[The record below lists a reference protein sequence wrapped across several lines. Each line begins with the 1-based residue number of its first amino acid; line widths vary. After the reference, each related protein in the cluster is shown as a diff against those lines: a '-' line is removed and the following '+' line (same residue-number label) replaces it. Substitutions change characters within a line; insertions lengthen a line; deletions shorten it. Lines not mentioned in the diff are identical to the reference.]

1 MKKFFP
7 VFFFLIGSAVFAPA
21 PHSLLFAA
29 SPLAGPPALAPGPL
43 PAIQPNFS
51 APLIPLAKGARV
63 APLCDPA
70 SPVPCLQQW
79 MGRARPMAVH
89 TGAGG
94 IPSYRMFAPVML
106 MEKFIRKDAN
116 KVKWDGWRLY
126 SSSRRKGGRG
136 NRRQKTQYYVN
147 KAKSMARRVTVA
159 ASGLVEKVVEGQA
172 ALVDV
177 NALDRI
183 ADKKAEKAKKAERE
197 KRRSAREEARRAS
210 GASLEKK
217 EGSEEAAGPDKEGDG
232 SEEGAEDSVSDYYG
246 KPAPDSPVLER
257 DKAAQIARQSARQMK
272 TGDAI
277 EREEDRRLQRAR
289 QRRQFEQLDS
299 DGQKA
304 SAEARKALD
313 KANQEKSDRE
323 QKVTDERER
332 RLKERKK
339 IAEAMTER
347 GRIRRHSEI
356 EKRQV
361 MERIRREAEAK
372 KKKEDAEIKRREAE
386 EKKRFVKADEREAN
400 ADGGQTRTREHV
412 SGQNQSAEGQGSA
425 SAAPSA
431 DEQPVAS
438 PKSADTE
445 SEAEAG
451 GGSQSSDSSTGD
463 SQSDDSSQAG
473 SADAEPI
480 ELVTNQ
486 NTQVVQGVADPEAA
500 QAGCAELH
508 SQIHETEAQAP
519 CIQCTD
525 EKQNEAD
532 RAARHKRE
540 GDAIEGVIEGDDS
553 LTKGFEQLNKVQRT
567 SMISKMKEWLVQVLP
582 EVSKRVKG
590 KILTVDKKD
599 DKGKI
604 TKVCSLA
611 HDYSL
616 KHIVNNFNNTKENK
630 GCKPMTFERFF
641 PELYC
646 KSCNQGIPPE
656 IMLSVMS
663 AESAGKC
670 LAEGDQGNSVGLF
683 QINSETQSCNGNA
696 KGSQE
701 NKKCLLNL
709 ENNLKYGMQIL
720 SDKFQSVNGESPVQ
734 SSGACPSWAKTD
746 SAQKD
751 RWRRAVSAYN
761 SGEGWLNRAVESVE
775 GDLTKDD
782 SPADWTKGT
791 EHLPDA
797 KNRTGSIKRSQA
809 SWEDLRLYFF
819 IEKFLPEN
827 RPGNAIDSKT
837 GRSLKNSLKNIAHTE
852 AVLGRGAPGA
862 PPGLVDFWREY
873 IRANMPSSC
882 PD

>member
-1 MKKFFP
+1 MKKIFIKT
-7 VFFFLIGSAVFAPA
+7 VFVFWIGSAVLAPL

-79 MGRARPMAVH
+79 MGQARPMAVH

-94 IPSYRMFAPVML
+94 PPSYSLFAPVML
-106 MEKFIRKDAN
+106 MEKFIRKDAD
-116 KVKWDGWRLY
+116 KVKWDGWRPY
-126 SSSRRKGGRG
+126 SSYRRKGGRG
-136 NRRQKTQYYVN
+136 SRRRRTQYYVN
-147 KAKSMARRVTVA
+147 KKTDSVRRVTVS
-159 ASGLVEKVVEGQA
+159 ASGAAEKVEEGQA
-172 ALVDV
+172 LFVDV

-183 ADKKAEKAKKAERE
+183 ADENAGKGRGRSAEKDAP
-197 KRRSAREEARRAS
+197 RSEI
-210 GASLEKK
+210 G
-217 EGSEEAAGPDKEGDG
+217 
-232 SEEGAEDSVSDYYG
+232 DSVSDYYG
-246 KPAPDSPVLER
+246 KPAPDGPVLER

-272 TGDAI
+272 TGDSI

-289 QRRQFEQLDS
+289 QRRQFEQLNS
-299 DGQKA
+299 EGQKA
-304 SAEARKALD
+304 AAEARKALD
-313 KANQEKSDRE
+313 EAKREKLSRE
-323 QKVTDERER
+323 KQVTDERER
-332 RLKERKK
+332 RLKERK
-339 IAEAMTER
+339 AREAMSER
-347 GRIRRHSEI
+347 GRNQIKSETQRREVMKKI
-356 EKRQV
+356 E
-361 MERIRREAEAK
+361 REAEQSQ
-372 KKKEDAEIKRREAE
+372 
-386 EKKRFVKADEREAN
+386 
-400 ADGGQTRTREHV
+400 GG
-412 SGQNQSAEGQGSA
+412 GAG
-425 SAAPSA
+425 PSA
-431 DEQPVAS
+431 N
-438 PKSADTE
+438 DTGKRE
-445 SEAEAG
+445 GDAAGSRGGGTGSLAG
-451 GGSQSSDSSTGD
+451 GSPPAGANKAGASDTKTQGDAPKEAATEPQADPQPSDSGD
-463 SQSDDSSQAG
+463 SPSPANGSQAG
-473 SADAEPI
+473 SFDSQAPAGGTEPAGSSPDSSPS
-480 ELVTNQ
+480 EAPVM
-486 NTQVVQGVADPEAA
+486 VVATETPAAAATVADKEAA

-508 SQIHETEAQAP
+508 SQIHETEAQEP
-519 CIQCTD
+519 CVDC
-525 EKQNEAD
+525 
-532 RAARHKRE
+532 
-540 GDAIEGVIEGDDS
+540 VIKGDDS
-553 LTKGFEQLNKVQRT
+553 LAQGFEQLDEAQKT
-567 SMISKMKEWLVQVLP
+567 GMIAQLKEWLRKALP

-599 DKGKI
+599 DKDKI

-696 KGSQE
+696 KGSQK

-709 ENNLKYGMQIL
+709 ENNLKYGMKIL

-791 EHLPDA
+791 EHLA
-797 KNRTGSIKRSQA
+797 GKKGAVSRTGSIKKSQA
-809 SWEDLRLYFF
+809 SWEALRLYFF
-819 IEKFLPEN
+819 IEKFLP
-827 RPGNAIDSKT
+827 GNTPAAEGKTT
-837 GRSLKNSLKNIAHTE
+837 GRKLTNSLSNIAHTE
-852 AVLGRGAPGA
+852 AVLGREAPGA

-873 IRANMPSSC
+873 VRANMPSSC